1 MLIEQPP
8 LLLKRFYPEAVW
20 RKNEEEKIIYLTF
33 DDGPCKET
41 TERILDILD
50 EFDVKA
56 TFFCVGENVQRVP
69 TLFEEIKKKGHQ
81 VGNHTLRHV
90 KGFGLST
97 AKYLSQVERADK
109 LICSSLFRPPHGQI
123 RMEQYRELSKKYTIV
138 MWDVI
143 TRDYNSKL
151 SPEKIFGIVKKY
163 TRNGSI
169 IVFHDSK
176 KAQKNVL
183 KALPK
188 SLQYLKKEGFRFAT
202 LD

>member
-8 LLLKRFYPEAVW
+8 LWLRKIYPNAIW
-20 RKNEEEKIIYLTF
+20 RKSEEEKVVFLTF

-41 TERILDILD
+41 TLRILEILD
-50 EFDVKA
+50 KFEAKA
-56 TFFCVGENVQRVP
+56 TFFCVGENVQRTP
-69 TLFEEIKKKGHQ
+69 MLFDEIKKRGHQ

-90 KGFGLST
+90 KGFNFST
-97 AKYLSQVERADK
+97 KKYISQVERADK
-109 LICSSLFRPPHGQI
+109 LIESPLFRPPYGQI
-123 RMEQYRELSKKYTIV
+123 KIEQYRELSKKYTIV

-143 TRDYNSKL
+143 TRDYNQKL

-176 KAQKNVL
+176 KAKKNVL
-183 KALPK
+183 STLPKAL
-188 SLQYLKKEGFRFAT
+188 QFLKNEGFQFAT
-202 LD
+202 LN

>member
-8 LLLKRFYPEAVW
+8 LFLKRFYPDAIW
-20 RKNEEEKIIYLTF
+20 RKNEKEKIVYLTF

-69 TLFEEIKKKGHQ
+69 TLFEEIKKRGHQ

-90 KGFGLST
+90 KGFNLST
-97 AKYLSQVERADK
+97 ANYLSQVERADK
-109 LICSSLFRPPHGQI
+109 LINSPLFRPPHGQI
-123 RMEQYRELSKKYTIV
+123 KIEQYRELSKKYTIV

-151 SPEKIFGIVKKY
+151 SPEKIFSIVKKY

-183 KALPK
+183 TALPE
-188 SLQYLKKEGFRFAT
+188 SLRFLKKEGFKFAI